1 MSTIPLAPSLTGTWS
16 IDPVHSRIG
25 FAAKHLGINIVKGR
39 FETFEGTLEIPSDLG
54 SLSTSGV
61 IDAGSVTTH
70 FEMRDDHLRSPA
82 FFDVENHPKISFR
95 STCATPLGEGSA
107 EVTGEISIRG
117 VTRPLRL
124 TVEARGIAT
133 DQFGNERVG
142 LHATG
147 ELQRSDFGMPYDERV
162 AGIPI
167 AADTIRLELD
177 IEATKQD

>member
-1 MSTIPLAPSLTGTWS
+1 MSTIPLTPSLTGTWS

-25 FAAKHLGINIVKGR
+25 FNAKHLGINIVKGR
-39 FETFEGTLEIPSDLG
+39 FETFEGTIEIPNDLG

-61 IDAGSVTTH
+61 IDAASVTTH
-70 FEMRDDHLRSPA
+70 FAMRDEHLRSA
-82 FFDVENHPKISFR
+82 EFLDVENHPRISFR
-95 STCATPLGEGSA
+95 STGVTPLGEDSA
-107 EVTGEISIRG
+107 EVTGAITIRG
-117 VTRPLRL
+117 VTQPLRL

-133 DQFGNERVG
+133 DQFGHERLG

-147 ELQRSDFGMPYDERV
+147 ELQRSDFAMPYDERV

-167 AADTIRLELD
+167 VAETIQLELD